1 MTKKRKAAP
10 PAQAGT
16 LGETASKNICQN
28 DTKSSP
34 FRQLIK
40 RIIICAACHGLPIR
54 WAETLLILGGLRHD

>member
-10 PAQAGT
+10 PVQAGT
-16 LGETASKNICQN
+16 LGETASENICQN

-40 RIIICAACHGLPIR
+40 RIIILAACHGLPIR
-54 WAETLLILGGLRHD
+54 WAEALLIWGGLRHD